1 MTRTTT
7 TAMDIEDRIA
17 TTNATVMVHN
27 HIVTKRETE
36 EMVILPL
43 LLLLLLHLHLLQSL
57 DPPANKMA
65 TIITKMA
72 KAKEDCAPTVGTQAM
87 AKVIAT
93 GWMKTRP
100 TELRPNHAPMPI
112 GKGRRR
118 AFLGRPG
125 RSQRRIVCQNT
136 SLLFVVL
143 FN

>member
-1 MTRTTT
+1 ME
-7 TAMDIEDRIA
+7 IKDRIA
-17 TTNATVMVHN
+17 STNTTVMVHD

-43 LLLLLLHLHLLQSL
+43 LLLLLLLHLHLLQSL
-57 DPPANKMA
+57 DPLANKMA
-65 TIITKMA
+65 TIIIKMA
-72 KAKEDCAPTVGTQAM
+72 KAKENCAPIVGTQVTAEET
-87 AKVIAT
+87 VT
-93 GWMKTRP
+93 GWMKTRLMG
-100 TELRPNHAPMPI
+100 LRPNHVPMPI

-125 RSQRRIVCQNT
+125 RSQEKIVCQNI